1 MLELLAAP
9 AGKTVADVLDG
20 AAAEEL
26 VVMPDGARVKNDS
39 QSLANYRLTVVGTGT
54 RVRLRVGRPRAVV
67 DTVLMVAESG
77 LHIALTDH
85 RNRR

>member
-1 MLELLAAP
+1 MAP
-9 AGKTVADVLDG
+9 RP
-20 AAAEEL
+20 EEL
-26 VVMPDGARVKNDS
+26 VVMPDGIRVKNDS

-67 DTVLMVAESG
+67 DTVPTATESVS
-77 LHIALTDH
+77 HIALTDH